1 MMKMPVRIRPMMP
14 ASIEASMASSPR
26 VGPTRRSEISSS
38 SRGSA
43 PPSMR
48 ADRSLAVASVKSPV
62 MSVLPV
68 MLPPH
73 CTCTSGLE
81 MTSPSSTIAIR
92 RWSPVAHAA
101 SPESLPKASEPLPL
115 KSTATA

>member
-1 MMKMPVRIRPMMP
+1 MMP

-26 VGPTRRSEISSS
+26 VGPTRRSEMSSS

-48 ADRSLAVASVKSPV
+48 AERSLAVWRVKSPV

-81 MTSPSSTIAIR
+81 ITSPSSTIAMR
-92 RWSPVAHAA
+92 RLGRPAAQAALPV
-101 SPESLPKASEPLPL
+101 SLPNASEPAPL